1 MLGVFKISHNFIT
14 KAPSIIHPPPPPP
27 VHVRLRGLYF
37 RTALMGKLM
46 WKKVCC
52 AAAGLRVP
60 PSGRVKKC
68 KSCLSFYSPLFF
80 PRGGRGT
87 GVRRLAGG
95 GLKSGGEVT

>member
-1 MLGVFKISHNFIT
+1 MSGVFKISHNFIT
-14 KAPSIIHPPPPPP
+14 KAPSIIHPPPPTHPPTP

-46 WKKVCC
+46 WKKVRC

-68 KSCLSFYSPLFF
+68 KSCLSFFSK
-80 PRGGRGT
+80 
-87 GVRRLAGG
+87 RR
-95 GLKSGGEVT
+95 